1 MIYTVVFEGGA
12 IATLSNVKHIYDGEH
27 RDLLAG
33 DPELKDII
41 RNLNEQYEKYKEES
55 NEL

>member
-27 RDLLAG
+27 CDLLAG

-55 NEL
+55 NEN